1 MDFNSEKTWQT
12 YDPENQVQMRLD
24 KTLEMIPKGVSTILD
39 VGCGNGIITNALAGD
54 YDVTGID
61 PSPAALEHVLGKKA
75 LAPVEAI
82 PFPDNS
88 FDLVCCN
95 QVLEH
100 LDDNALQAGVSEL
113 KRVAGDY
120 LLIGVPNCEQL
131 EKKLSRCAVCG
142 HTYHVDGHLRSLGLA
157 DLDSF
162 SQPDYE
168 RKQYSIF
175 GPRNRDFPPIL
186 LALKHKL
193 GQWAGEY
200 PDSVCPK
207 CGSTDFLHESN
218 LPTKFINAANVVI
231 TRPRPYWLL
240 ALYRKK

>member
-1 MDFNSEKTWQT
+1 MDFNSEKTWQN

-39 VGCGNGIITNALAGD
+39 VGCGNGIITNAL
-54 YDVTGID
+54 
-61 PSPAALEHVLGKKA
+61 
-75 LAPVEAI
+75 
-82 PFPDNS
+82 
-88 FDLVCCN
+88 
-95 QVLEH
+95 
-100 LDDNALQAGVSEL
+100 
-113 KRVAGDY
+113 AGDY

-200 PDSVCPK
+200 PGSVCPK